1 MDGDLE
7 ISLDKLPIK
16 RLETIEENGFER
28 FPTDVGYDEKR
39 LNLIRRIDF
48 AWAVERE
55 DTGKKR
61 KAEGSSAKEGTTTN
75 QQQWQWQGLVE
86 NLQLAHQELS
96 VIIDLINT
104 VEANDAVTVAGMTRP
119 KQLPNEHLSD
129 LAVSTAT
136 KLQSFRSLGKYFK
149 QSAKGLEEKIARE
162 ARFYG
167 ALIRLQQNWKIK
179 RHRLVAAASGNEGFY
194 IDLFDNSLYETTV
207 VFRPS
212 SMSTI
217 PVEHDSA
224 GMLAVNL
231 PRKSCHTLQ
240 FEFLGFTSAYN
251 FRKSGETNTL
261 AVTKDSSKEPGKE
274 HASDDERVKEMH
286 LTLREVHRAIHDEQ
300 VFDLVNREACNPSL
314 CVNLTGIK
322 ENFLRL
328 SIGQGASVSVSLV
341 STGQDDQTVGAS
353 DTNTKDTE
361 YVHLGSFVGAK
372 FGEGPDKA
380 NKLGIP
386 NQLGFEIYLRQL
398 FHEYVFVKAKNK
410 SMSSSRSQIPAQP
423 LKDNSNILSHFCMS
437 LAHRI
442 FSNKVLFVLE
452 NLVYRTPYVD
462 LISHPTWHSR
472 TSSWT
477 LSMKIPQSILNAGRQ
492 MQTPG
497 VGTLESVRS
506 QFWTK
511 VAVVDD
517 SISVEGEGAPNVVGL
532 FKGKS
537 EGVASQIIQWLHEES
552 LTVGIKAD
560 RDFLSL
566 AFELDQ
572 GEIVRLVAHVDPD
585 DPEGCISWWLSM
597 DDGRTRDHKLRSDM
611 SYDESETR
619 RFLGYLSL
627 DVSIAF
633 TEAFGLALISLTM
646 NPRTSEASR
655 RSKNIQGEGPNWIL
669 IAGSALL
676 STLSVR
682 LG

>member
-16 RLETIEENGFER
+16 RLDAIEENGFER
-28 FPTDVGYDEKR
+28 FPSDVGYDEKR
-39 LNLIRRIDF
+39 VNLIRRIDF

-55 DTGKKR
+55 DPSKKR
-61 KAEGSSAKEGTTTN
+61 KAEGASAKEGTSTN
-75 QQQWQWQGLVE
+75 QQQWQWQSLVE

-136 KLQSFRSLGKYFK
+136 KLHCFRNLGKYFK
-149 QSAKGLEEKIARE
+149 QSAKALEEQIARE

-194 IDLFDNSLYETTV
+194 IDLYDNSLYDSAA

-217 PVEHDSA
+217 PVEHDTA

-231 PRKSCHTLQ
+231 PRNSCHSLQ
-240 FEFLGFTSAYN
+240 FEFVGFSSAYN
-251 FRKSGETNTL
+251 LGKSGETKTP

-274 HASDDERVKEMH
+274 YASDDERVREIH

-314 CVNLTGIK
+314 RVNLTGIK
-322 ENFLRL
+322 ENYLRL
-328 SIGQGASVSVSLV
+328 GIGQGASVSISLV
-341 STGQDDQTVGAS
+341 SSGQDDQTVGAS
-353 DTNTKDTE
+353 ERNTAETS
-361 YVHLGSFVGAK
+361 YVPLGSFDGAK
-372 FGEGPDKA
+372 FGEGTDKA
-380 NKLGIP
+380 KKLGFP
-386 NQLGFEIYLRQL
+386 NQLGFEIYLRQV

-410 SMSSSRSQIPAQP
+410 AMSSLRSQIPSQP
-423 LKDNSNILSHFCMS
+423 HKDNSNILSHFCMS

-442 FSNKVLFVLE
+442 FSNKVLSVLE
-452 NLVYRTPYVD
+452 NLVYRTPYVH

-477 LSMKIPQSILNAGRQ
+477 LSMKIPQSILHAGSQ
-492 MQTPG
+492 IQTSG
-497 VGTLESVRS
+497 VGTVKSIRS

-511 VAVVDD
+511 VVVIDD

-537 EGVASQIIQWLHEES
+537 EGVCSINGYDCDLADLPIILLQQVASQIIQWLHEES
-552 LTVGIKAD
+552 LTVGIKAN

-566 AFELDQ
+566 AFELEQ
-572 GEIVRLVAHVDPD
+572 GEIVRLVAHVDPED
-585 DPEGCISWWLSM
+585 TQGCISWWLTI
-597 DDGRTRDHKLRSDM
+597 DDGRTDEHKLHSDM
-611 SYDESETR
+611 SNVESESR

-627 DVSIAF
+627 D
-633 TEAFGLALISLTM
+633 
-646 NPRTSEASR
+646 
-655 RSKNIQGEGPNWIL
+655 
-669 IAGSALL
+669 LL
-676 STLSVR
+676 YSTLLDFLNLCSC
-682 LG
+682 

>member
-16 RLETIEENGFER
+16 RLEIIEENGFER
-28 FPTDVGYDEKR
+28 FPSDVGYDEKR

-55 DTGKKR
+55 DNSKKR
-61 KAEGSSAKEGTTTN
+61 KAEGTSAKEGTTTN
-75 QQQWQWQGLVE
+75 QQQWQWQSLVE
-86 NLQLAHQELS
+86 HLQLAHQELS

-149 QSAKGLEEKIARE
+149 QSTKALEEQVARE

-194 IDLFDNSLYETTV
+194 IDLFDNSLYDSTLL
-207 VFRPS
+207 FRPS

-217 PVEHDSA
+217 PIEHDSA

-240 FEFLGFTSAYN
+240 FEFLGFISAYN
-251 FRKSGETNTL
+251 LRKSGETNTS

-328 SIGQGASVSVSLV
+328 SIGQGASISISLA
-341 STGQDDQTVGAS
+341 SSGQDQTVGGS
-353 DTNTKDTE
+353 DTNTKDTD
-361 YVHLGSFVGAK
+361 YVHLGSLDGAK
-372 FGEGPDKA
+372 FGEGPDKV
-380 NKLGIP
+380 NKSGSP
-386 NQLGFEIYLRQL
+386 NQLGFEIYLQQL

-410 SMSSSRSQIPAQP
+410 SMSSSRSQIPAQA
-423 LKDNSNILSHFCMS
+423 LKDSSNILSHFCMS

-442 FSNKVLFVLE
+442 FSNKVLSVLE
-452 NLVYRTPYVD
+452 NLVYRTSYVD

-477 LSMKIPQSILNAGRQ
+477 LSMKIPQSILSAGRQ

-497 VGTLESVRS
+497 IGTLESVRS

-511 VAVVDD
+511 IVVVDD

-532 FKGKS
+532 FQGKS
-537 EGVASQIIQWLHEES
+537 ESVCSINGYDCDLADLPIILLQQVASQIIHWLHEES

-560 RDFLSL
+560 KDFLSL

-585 DPEGCISWWLSM
+585 DPQGCISWWLLM

-611 SYDESETR
+611 SDVESETR
-619 RFLGYLSL
+619 RCLGYLSL
-627 DVSIAF
+627 DV
-633 TEAFGLALISLTM
+633 LH
-646 NPRTSEASR
+646 
-655 RSKNIQGEGPNWIL
+655 
-669 IAGSALL
+669 
-676 STLSVR
+676 STLLDFLNMCSC
-682 LG
+682 